1 MNRKSK
7 IVIAFSLIYQ
17 NTIKKSILKEVKKV
31 YEFKILDKVRFYKDE
46 KK

>member
-17 NTIKKSILKEVKKV
+17 NIIKKSILKEVKKV